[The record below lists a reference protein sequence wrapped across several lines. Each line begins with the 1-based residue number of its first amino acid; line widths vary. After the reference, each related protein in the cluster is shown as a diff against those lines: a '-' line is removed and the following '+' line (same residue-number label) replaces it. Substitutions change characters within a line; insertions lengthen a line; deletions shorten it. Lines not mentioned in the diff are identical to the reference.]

1 MKKVIVVC
9 RAGPRSNKWPWPIPS
24 SCQRNSL
31 RPLDWR
37 PPFGAT
43 PDLAGGVPAFAT
55 DTAVAGWIFP
65 GGECLCGKAET
76 WPGSNLLKKFILVP
90 VLSACLHGHCLR
102 HCRGTSGRLPRGTII
117 LRAIRA
123 GDLHLAVNLR
133 SFSNGNPQGCDI
145 ATNFSGRPY

>member
-37 PPFGAT
+37 PPLGAT
-43 PDLAGGVPAFAT
+43 PELAEGAPEFAT
-55 DTAVAGWIFP
+55 ATAVAGWIFP

-76 WPGSNLLKKFILVP
+76 WPGSNLVKKFILVP
-90 VLSACLHGHCLR
+90 VLSACLHAHSLR
-102 HCRGTSGRLPRGTII
+102 HGRVATGRLRRGTII
-117 LRAIRA
+117 LGAIRA
-123 GDLHLAVNLR
+123 GDLHFAVNLR
-133 SFSNGNPQGCDI
+133 AFSDRDP
-145 ATNFSGRPY
+145 